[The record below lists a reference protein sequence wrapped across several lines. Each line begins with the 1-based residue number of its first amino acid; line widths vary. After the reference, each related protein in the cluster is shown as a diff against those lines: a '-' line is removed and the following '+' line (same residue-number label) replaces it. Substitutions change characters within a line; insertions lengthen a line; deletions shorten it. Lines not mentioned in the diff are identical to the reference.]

1 MQLFQLQSEL
11 ADVFTKHFLLEKDL
25 WTNYGYSDL
34 VFGRQFFKK
43 KKKKKV
49 SLRKQL
55 TILIANDKAQ
65 VPS

>member
-34 VFGRQFFKK
+34 VFGTHLIKNELSK
-43 KKKKKV
+43 ILIVITINLKV
-49 SLRKQL
+49 SSEL
-55 TILIANDKAQ
+55 
-65 VPS
+65 